1 MNVSFISKL
10 QKIIL
15 VAFISTLNCKNY
27 SNVVL
32 TMIQTAL
39 LQFCRVF
46 VLFSL
51 EFVFC
56 SAPQTY
62 LG

>member
-15 VAFISTLNCKNY
+15 VAFILTLNCNNY
-27 SNVVL
+27 SNVVS

-39 LQFCRVF
+39 LQFCGVF

-56 SAPQTY
+56 SAPQNY